1 MAIYKISEVLD
12 SLKSAKSDGYEYVPI
27 SEIDDDNDSDPAVL
41 ALDYLETSNDS
52 ESDML
57 DAVELPDNY
66 VAHLKYYSS

>member
-12 SLKSAKSDGYEYVPI
+12 SLKSAKSDGYEYVSI